1 MGIYAGPVGIAVGFA
16 VGAAVGA
23 CLDLLMTD
31 KLKARFVDLFGGEE
45 VGNREQRI
53 VRAKQAVIDEA
64 IRQQNPIVQKT
75 RMMEDYLNTF
85 NTARVRLDGQP
96 YERHSMIKG
105 AANRMTFNGFVSQRT
120 ANAFSALNTV
130 RDRWS
135 LTGDEHVIVQD
146 YAMAADIF
154 RDMLNTTMP
163 MVFED
168 AVELIRASQARMIT
182 GPDQDENYKVLA
194 NGQWASVPRDP
205 VPRISMGVAYAQEFQ
220 TLLALLANYADA
232 NAEAQPLEE
241 QLERTT
247 GFSW

>member
-1 MGIYAGPVGIAVGFA
+1 
-16 VGAAVGA
+16 
-23 CLDLLMTD
+23 
-31 KLKARFVDLFGGEE
+31 
-45 VGNREQRI
+45 
-53 VRAKQAVIDEA
+53 
-64 IRQQNPIVQKT
+64 
-75 RMMEDYLNTF
+75 
-85 NTARVRLDGQP
+85 
-96 YERHSMIKG
+96 
-105 AANRMTFNGFVSQRT
+105 
-120 ANAFSALNTV
+120 
-130 RDRWS
+130 
-135 LTGDEHVIVQD
+135 
-146 YAMAADIF
+146 
-154 RDMLNTTMP
+154 